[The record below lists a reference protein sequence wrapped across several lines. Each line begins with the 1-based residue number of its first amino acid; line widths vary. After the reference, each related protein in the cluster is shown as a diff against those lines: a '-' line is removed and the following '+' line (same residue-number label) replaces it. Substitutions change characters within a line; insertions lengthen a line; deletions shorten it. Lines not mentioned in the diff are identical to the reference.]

1 MIFTKFNPQRIEN
14 KINRL
19 LRSVGIGSGSSVLE
33 SGEEFI
39 LDILKKHTQ
48 PPFCIFDVGANQGQ
62 YLDMCLKYITGGGGG
77 KNHFFVPS
85 Q

>member
-1 MIFTKFNPQRIEN
+1 MMFTKFNPQRIEN

-19 LRSVGIGSGSSVLE
+19 LRSVGIGSGGNVLE

-62 YLDMCLKYITGGGGG
+62 YLDMCLKYITLGWLQ
-77 KNHFFVPS
+77 NTIFLNI
-85 Q
+85 

>member
-39 LDILKKHTQ
+39 LDILKKHMWLV
-48 PPFCIFDVGANQGQ
+48 PPSGVFGVGVV
-62 YLDMCLKYITGGGGG
+62 ITTVGGGGAH
-77 KNHFFVPS
+77 NPLF
-85 Q
+85 